1 MTLLLA
7 AAWVPVAAHATPV
20 AWEALVP
27 QARLQGTARL
37 TWLGLHVY
45 DARLWVAPGF
55 AAAQPQRHA
64 FALELTYARAFRG
77 RDIAA
82 RSLSEMRRAGEI
94 EREVAARWEAE
105 LAALLPD
112 VKPGDRITGVHR
124 SGRGASFFVN
134 DHHAGEIADA
144 RFAERFFAIWL
155 GSHTSEPAMR
165 IHLLGLS

>member
-1 MTLLLA
+1 MALLA
-7 AAWVPVAAHATPV
+7 GSFVTGAARATAA

-55 AAAQPQRHA
+55 AAAQPHGHA

-77 RDIAA
+77 RDIAG
-82 RSLSEMRRAGEI
+82 RSLTEMRRAGEI
-94 EREVAARWEAE
+94 ESEVAGRWEAE

-124 SGRGASFFVN
+124 PGRGASFFVN
-134 DHHAGEIADA
+134 DRHAGDIADA
-144 RFAERFFAIWL
+144 RFAERFFSIWL
-155 GSHTSEPAMR
+155 GAHTSQPAMR
-165 IHLLGLS
+165 ANLLGLS